1 MDSNSNSWFRSKF
14 MKVQRP
20 LKLYVSLP
28 VSTYLSFING
38 RPNPSPPGCPFG
50 VITEMETN
58 FLGFFGIENEGVIFR
73 TKCLFCF
80 DYPVRTPEGWS
91 ETPFMLCMLS
101 CKIFFINYNILHAI
115 QNLSLERE
123 RELKGLLFHVELSN

>member
-1 MDSNSNSWFRSKF
+1 MDSNSNSCFRSEI

-28 VSTYLSFING
+28 VSTCLCFINR

-50 VITEMETN
+50 VVTEMETN
-58 FLGFFGIENEGVIFR
+58 LLGFFGIENEGVTFR

-91 ETPFMLCMLS
+91 ETPFILCMLS
-101 CKIFFINYNILHAI
+101 CKILE
-115 QNLSLERE
+115 LERE